1 MFVDKFVNYKKWFFG
16 HYHFDTTISKQK
28 ECIYQ
33 RIINL
38 NKKKKMFCCTMFI
51 VEENGTN
58 FQYLTWKTG
67 HNVVFYY

>member
-38 NKKKKMFCCTMFI
+38 NKKRKCFTAQC
-51 VEENGTN
+51 
-58 FQYLTWKTG
+58 LLLRKTG
-67 HNVVFYY
+67 QIFNI